1 MLWLKSLHFQY
12 IIRYPLCKSK
22 VFAIFAIFAIFPAI
36 RKSKFP
42 QKKNEKPT
50 PEEFKSG
57 H

>member
-1 MLWLKSLHFQY
+1 MYRVNANF
-12 IIRYPLCKSK
+12 C
-22 VFAIFAIFAIFPAI
+22 IFAIFPAI

-50 PEEFKSG
+50 SEEFKSG